1 MIESKDD
8 YRYYVEQD
16 RKALGYGKRRGFA
29 GRMRQLL
36 LPDPIRR
43 FERRLRRCEYLLNVK
58 GRGLSYYLT
67 LIAFERLSRKL
78 GFYIP
83 LNVFG
88 PGPIDPALRHDYRQS
103 GRPGRQKLPAH
114 ACVNIGASNGSHAA
128 PQIGDNVYIRA
139 ERRHFRC
146 DHHRR
151 QRDERSQRHGQ
162 PELYRKRGR
171 TGRDTDQGYQKRFP
185 GMVGDQPDRPA
196 PSNRPTNQPHAN
208 HP

>member
-88 PGPIDPALRHDYRQS
+88 PGLSIPHYGTITVNPAARVGKNCRL
-103 GRPGRQKLPAH
+103 H

>member
-16 RKALGYGKRRGFA
+16 RKALGYGERRGFA

-58 GRGLSYYLT
+58 GRGVRYYLA

-88 PGPIDPALRHDYRQS
+88 PGLSIPHYGTIIVNPPPGSAKTAGCTPASTSAPATAAMRPRKSATTCIS
-103 GRPGRQKLPAH
+103 GR
-114 ACVNIGASNGSHAA
+114 
-128 PQIGDNVYIRA
+128 
-139 ERRHFRC
+139 
-146 DHHRR
+146 
-151 QRDERSQRHGQ
+151 
-162 PELYRKRGR
+162 
-171 TGRDTDQGYQKRFP
+171 
-185 GMVGDQPDRPA
+185 A
-196 PSNRPTNQPHAN
+196 PSFSARSPSPTT
-208 HP
+208 